1 MPIKK
6 NRLTYCPSSTTVS
19 AVVILLALGFTLPC
33 TPAPGPWV
41 EVQPPFVEEGE
52 LDVGII
58 HFIDAETGWA
68 LAPDSILR
76 TADGGHNW
84 HRHERP
90 DDLPRWTKDFSSP
103 TTGWSLTEWR
113 HQNSPMLL
121 EDIEFIQTTDGGL
134 TWQPKRG
141 KVTELVLIGDETPHP
156 DRPLA
161 DNVRL
166 KQVGIYFFDDQ
177 FGWIVG
183 PTDHWAWRRDWLGE
197 PRWKLLAGNFLCS
210 TRDGGATWKCQI
222 HIYVTRVNFRNVIDK
237 TFRMPERVYFHNPQV
252 GWIAPST
259 GWMYHTKNGG
269 ANWEVVGHPYA
280 EVMPKLPRELF
291 LDKLI
296 FVDESRGWAGTTES
310 AWFTTDGGRT
320 WRIKFRGLSGVLYAN
335 KDGVWLP
342 GYEWSPNGEL
352 INGIFHSADDGDTW
366 ELEWEGP
373 QRIYVIVYNEVTQS
387 LWAGGEGIILQKNL
401 QTAVAP
407 KGKLTTLWGKL
418 KADSNSNK

>member
-1 MPIKK
+1 MRIQRPRFPCSPLI
-6 NRLTYCPSSTTVS
+6 
-19 AVVILLALGFTLPC
+19 AAAIVILLTIGFTVPC
-33 TPAPGPWV
+33 AHASGPWV
-41 EVQPPFVEEGE
+41 EVKSPGE

-58 HFIDAETGWA
+58 HFIDAEIGWA
-68 LAPDSILR
+68 VGSDFILR

-183 PTDHWAWRRDWLGE
+183 PTGNWVWRHDWLGD
-197 PRWKLLAGNFLCS
+197 PIGNLLAGNYLCS
-210 TRDGGATWKCQI
+210 TRDGGESWKCQI
-222 HIYVTRVNFRNVIDK
+222 HIYLSRKQGHFNIDEYL
-237 TFRMPERVYFHNPQV
+237 RMPEHVYFLNPQV
-252 GWIAPST
+252 GWIAPAT
-259 GWMYHTKNGG
+259 GWMYHTTNDGTD
-269 ANWEVVGHPYA
+269 WEVVGHPLA
-280 EVMPKLPRELF
+280 GVMPVLPRERF
-291 LDKLI
+291 LTKLK
-296 FVDESRGWAGTTES
+296 FVDESRGWAGTTWAGTPES
-310 AWFTTDGGRT
+310 AWFTADGGRT
-320 WRIKFRGLSGVLYAN
+320 WSIKFRGLSGVLYAN

-342 GYEWSPNGEL
+342 GYRWSPTGET
-352 INGIFHSADDGDTW
+352 IRGIFYSADDGDTW

-373 QRIYVIVYNEVTQS
+373 QRIYVIVYNEATQS
-387 LWAGGEGIILQKNL
+387 LWAGGEGIILHKNL

-407 KGKLTTLWGKL
+407 QGKLTTLWGKL
-418 KADSNSNK
+418 KDAPDSNP